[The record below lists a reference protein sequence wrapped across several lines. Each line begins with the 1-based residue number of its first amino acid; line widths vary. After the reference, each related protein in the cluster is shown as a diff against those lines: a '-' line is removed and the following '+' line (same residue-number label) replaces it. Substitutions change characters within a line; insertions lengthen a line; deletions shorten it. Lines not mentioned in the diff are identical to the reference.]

1 MCHVKETLMT
11 LAHNACQARH
21 SKRDYLGDYRA
32 ILRLFLRMRF
42 RRLFELPHKVV
53 IVLAGTQ
60 AAHCGN
66 STPEPFWA
74 RGRQRAWLHLHPFFR
89 SFGCSSPNWEVGM
102 QHVLPCTHESSTWG
116 GHVRFMR

>member
-42 RRLFELPHKVV
+42 RRLFELPHKGGYSLGWDASP
-53 IVLAGTQ
+53 ILG
-60 AAHCGN
+60 
-66 STPEPFWA
+66 P
-74 RGRQRAWLHLHPFFR
+74 
-89 SFGCSSPNWEVGM
+89 SS
-102 QHVLPCTHESSTWG
+102 SSTSTFSWRHG
-116 GHVRFMR
+116 IAVLHSFRAFTTVIGSLRDT